1 MDDMEKIITK
11 ASVLI
16 EAMPYIQQLQGKRIV
31 IKYGGSVIAKEK
43 YCESV
48 LRDVVFMR
56 TVGMHP
62 IVVHGGGKSISE
74 RMKQE
79 GIIPKFVHGM
89 RVTDEKTIAIVEDVL
104 VETIGKNIIDILSS
118 FGARAENLT
127 RNRLVKA
134 KKMTRFM
141 DQEIDLG
148 FVGEVQEVK
157 SDVIIKK
164 CTEGIIPVI
173 APVGMG
179 DDQMMYNINADIMAG
194 EVAASVR
201 AAKLVF
207 LSDVRGIMRDLSDE
221 SSLFST
227 LKKDDIQTFIEKG
240 IINEGMIPKV
250 HSCIRAL
257 ENGASKAHI
266 IDGRI
271 PHSLLLEIF
280 TDKGIGTEILAV

>member
-89 RVTDEKTIAIVEDVL
+89 RVTDEKTITIVEDVL

-127 RNRLVKA
+127 RHRLVKA